1 MKDSKKW
8 YQSISNWL
16 VIIGCIILIPMLIIN
31 IYIMIQSKT
40 NQDKVP
46 SVFGIKPFIVLSG
59 SMEDEIYKGDLIFTK
74 NVEPSRL
81 KVNDVIAFRD
91 SENTVTTHRIIDLVV
106 EDGQTYFITKGDNN
120 NTQDQNL
127 VSFKDVEG
135 IYITRIPG
143 IGSIMNSLSEP
154 TTIIILLLGI
164 TLIFIIGFM
173 ISNKKQREQERKE
186 FLEYKI
192 AKEEQARQKE
202 EKKKIEELAL
212 TKTETENL
220 EIKPQKSVIKKTTPK
235 TTKRTTTKNSAEKES
250 TSKRSTSKTDAK
262 KASTTTRTKSPSS
275 KTTTTKKNTTTK
287 TSSTSSKKS
296 TTKKVT
302 PSTTK
307 KSPSTKTT
315 TRKSSVKPK
324 TTKTKKEEE

>member
-16 VIIGCIILIPMLIIN
+16 VIIGCIILIPMLMIN

-127 VSFKDVEG
+127 VSYKDVEG
-135 IYITRIPG
+135 IFVTRIPG
-143 IGSIMNSLSEP
+143 IGSMMNSLSEP

-186 FLEYKI
+186 FLEYKM
-192 AKEEQARQKE
+192 AKEEQARQKA

-212 TKTETENL
+212 AKTEAENL
-220 EIKPQKSVIKKTTPK
+220 EIKPQKSVAKKTTAK
-235 TTKRTTTKNSAEKES
+235 TTKKATAKTLEEKELP
-250 TSKRSTSKTDAK
+250 SKKSTSKTSVK
-262 KASTTTRTKSPSS
+262 KSSPNTRAKSPSS
-275 KTTTTKKNTTTK
+275 KATTTKKTTTTK
-287 TSSTSSKKS
+287 TSSASPKKS
-296 TTKKVT
+296 TTKKST

-307 KSPSTKTT
+307 KSTSTKATT
-315 TRKSSVKPK
+315 SKSTVKPR